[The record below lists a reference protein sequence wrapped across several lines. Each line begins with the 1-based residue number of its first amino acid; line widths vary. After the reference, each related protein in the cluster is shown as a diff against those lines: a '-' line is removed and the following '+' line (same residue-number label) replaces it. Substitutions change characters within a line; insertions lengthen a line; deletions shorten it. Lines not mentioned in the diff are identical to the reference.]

1 MWTLGRPMLESWM
14 LEQYG
19 PSATLKKFQD
29 RLPEWAAQLPEMPEL
44 FRDALETLRHLPHQQ
59 RQLEEHMRRDLA
71 RHRRKL
77 LGGVAGLGLLGGALI
92 LPPFW
97 AGAAL
102 AGGIVLGSWALRQ

>member
-1 MWTLGRPMLESWM
+1 M

-59 RQLEEHMRRDLA
+59 RQLEEHMRRDLT

-77 LGGVAGLGLLGGALI
+77 LGGTLI

-102 AGGIVLGSWALRQ
+102 AGGIVLGSWALRP